1 MVCVCNYSYCDDL
14 DPIEKQPA
22 KNVLIFESGK
32 SGKRFKETKLKFS
45 EKKSNELMDS
55 LAITLTIDRSKKV
68 QEIIGFGGSI
78 TDAAGIN
85 INSLPMN
92 MAINILKDYFSV
104 NGLEYSVVRIPIAGC
119 DFSTYAYSYDDTENE
134 NDLTHFALVKEDYY
148 YKVLSRKFVFCTIIF
163 LYIFL
168 IDSITKIGPAF

>member
-32 SGKRFKETKLKFS
+32 SGNRFKEIKLKFS
-45 EKKSNELMDS
+45 EKKSNELMNS
-55 LAITLTIDRSKKV
+55 SAITLTIDRSKKV

-92 MAINILKDYFSV
+92 MAVNILKDYFSV

-119 DFSTYAYSYDDTENE
+119 DFSTYAYSYDDTENDT
-134 NDLTHFALVKEDYY
+134 DLTHFALVKEDYY
-148 YKVLSRKFVFCTIIF
+148 YKVLSRQIYI
-163 LYIFL
+163 LYNYIFIYIL
-168 IDSITKIGPAF
+168 NRFHY